1 VKHGEQASST
11 NAARDSA
18 QRRWSER
25 LTRLLQDDEGVH
37 AQVLAAI
44 DPTLSE
50 AATDAELK
58 CRGAG
63 FQRIVDELQARDIA
77 IPGHGG
83 DAP

>member
-1 VKHGEQASST
+1 VKHGEQASSM

-25 LTRLLQDDEGVH
+25 LTRLLHDHEALH
-37 AQVLAAI
+37 ARVLAAI
-44 DPTLSE
+44 DTTLAE

-58 CRGAG
+58 RRGAG

-77 IPGHGG
+77 IPSADG